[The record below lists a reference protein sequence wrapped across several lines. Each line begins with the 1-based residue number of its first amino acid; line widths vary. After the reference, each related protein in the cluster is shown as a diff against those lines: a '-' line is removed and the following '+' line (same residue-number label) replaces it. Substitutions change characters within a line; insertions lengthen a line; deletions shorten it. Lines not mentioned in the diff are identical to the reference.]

1 MALSYREMDETLMRE
16 LRLYH
21 HPVAVRFLFSD
32 EEVEEFKAKAPAYCT
47 PLKPQTFCQWE
58 VGARMRGKTVLGTVD
73 KLFCTNAQCSFGWH
87 DIDEGEETLVLATCN
102 KMTRELKLCKVYVDP
117 SFKHASSS
125 FEFYYANDEALEL
138 NLRQSL
144 NILGK
149 VKTLFRQNMEML
161 GQDCEE

>member
-1 MALSYREMDETLMRE
+1 MTKKENIMDVLTRIGLKSCLDEDGDISFYYQLKCVYIIVSDDDEPYATL
-16 LRLYH
+16 LYPH
-21 HPVAVRFLFSD
+21 L
-32 EEVEEFKAKAPAYCT
+32 Y
-47 PLKPQTFCQWE
+47 
-58 VGARMRGKTVLGTVD
+58 
-73 KLFCTNAQCSFGWH
+73 

-117 SFKHASSS
+117 SFKHVSSG